1 MKIHHIGYLVKNI
14 DKAKAGFEDMGY
26 EVVSDITHDEI
37 RGVDI
42 MFMENDGYCIELVS
56 PYTKDS
62 ITAGLMKTHRNSP
75 YHICYEVDDIERMTE
90 EFRNKGFVTM
100 DEPTVAPAFSGK
112 RVCFLLSSKIGM
124 IELVEK

>member
-26 EVVSDITHDEI
+26 EAVSDITHDEI

-75 YHICYEVDDIERMTE
+75 YHICYEVDDIEKMAE
-90 EFRNKGFVTM
+90 EFRNKGFITM
-100 DEPTVAPAFSGK
+100 DEPTAAPAFSGK